1 VGSWPLAGYVQ
12 KSIMRLKWLQGRL
25 ITDGRSGMNAVLEQ
39 MSDALASVV
48 QTVAPSV
55 VRVEARRRLSATG
68 MVWTAD
74 GVLVTAH
81 HVIEQ
86 EDGIKVGL
94 PDGRTVDATLIGRDP
109 TTDVAALRVQAT
121 GLSLSSWQEAS
132 PRVGML
138 VVALGRPFHSVRAA
152 LGIISAHG
160 EAWRT
165 PAGGQM
171 EQYVQP
177 DIVMYPGFSGGP
189 LVDVAGQIVGLNT
202 TALLRGVTLAI
213 PLPTIR
219 RVVDMLLAH
228 GRVRRGYLGVHTQ
241 PVRLP
246 AAMAEQLGQE
256 TGLLISSVEPASPA
270 EQGGLLLGDTVVTL
284 DGVTLRHHDDL
295 LALLVAER
303 IGSTVAMH
311 VLRGGQVQ
319 ELRLTLG
326 ERP

>member
-1 VGSWPLAGYVQ
+1 MSAV
-12 KSIMRLKWLQGRL
+12 LK
-25 ITDGRSGMNAVLEQ
+25 VLEQ
-39 MSDALASVV
+39 MSDALTSLV
-48 QTVAPSV
+48 QTVQQSV
-55 VRVEARRRLSATG
+55 VRVEARRRLPATG
-68 MVWTAD
+68 IVWAAD

-86 EDGIKVGL
+86 EDSIKVGL

-121 GLSLSSWQEAS
+121 GLTLTPWHESS
-132 PRVGML
+132 PRVGAL
-138 VVALGRPFHSVRAA
+138 VVALGRPFRSVQVA

-160 EAWRT
+160 GAWRT
-165 PAGGQM
+165 SAGGQVD
-171 EQYVQP
+171 QYVQP
-177 DIVMYPGFSGGP
+177 DIEMYPGFSGGP

-202 TALLRGVTLAI
+202 TALLRSATLTI
-213 PLPTIR
+213 PVPTIR

-246 AAMAEQLGQE
+246 TAVAEQLGQE
-256 TGLLISSVEPASPA
+256 TGLLISTVEPASPA
-270 EQGGLLLGDTVVTL
+270 EQGGLLLGDTVVKL

-295 LALLVAER
+295 LALLGPER
-303 IGSTVAMH
+303 IGTTVAMH
-311 VLRGGQVQ
+311 VLRSGQVQ

>member
-1 VGSWPLAGYVQ
+1 MSAV
-12 KSIMRLKWLQGRL
+12 LK
-25 ITDGRSGMNAVLEQ
+25 VLEQ
-39 MSDALASVV
+39 MSDALASLV
-48 QTVAPSV
+48 QTVQQSV
-55 VRVEARRRLSATG
+55 VRVEARRRLPATG
-68 MVWTAD
+68 IVWASD

-86 EDGIKVGL
+86 EDTIKVGF

-121 GLSLSSWQEAS
+121 GLTLTPWHESSL
-132 PRVGML
+132 RVGAL
-138 VVALGRPFHSVRAA
+138 VVALGRPFRSAQAA

-160 EAWRT
+160 GAWRT
-165 PAGGQM
+165 SAGGQVD
-171 EQYVQP
+171 QYVQP
-177 DIVMYPGFSGGP
+177 DIEMYPGFSGGP
-189 LVDVAGQIVGLNT
+189 LVDVAGQIVGMNT
-202 TALLRGVTLAI
+202 TALLRSATLTI
-213 PLPTIR
+213 PVPTIR

-246 AAMAEQLGQE
+246 TAVAEQLGQE
-256 TGLLISSVEPASPA
+256 TGLLISTVEPASPA
-270 EQGGLLLGDTVVTL
+270 EQGGLLLGDTVVKL

-295 LALLVAER
+295 LALLGPER
-303 IGSTVAMH
+303 IGTPVAMH
-311 VLRGGQVQ
+311 VLRSGQVQ

>member
-1 VGSWPLAGYVQ
+1 MS
-12 KSIMRLKWLQGRL
+12 
-25 ITDGRSGMNAVLEQ
+25 AVLEQ
-39 MSDALASVV
+39 MSEALASVV
-48 QTVAPSV
+48 QTIAQSV
-55 VRVEARRRLSATG
+55 VRIEARRRLPATG
-68 MVWTAD
+68 IVWSSD

-86 EDGIKVGL
+86 EDSIKVGL
-94 PDGRTVDATLIGRDP
+94 PDGRTLDAALIGRDP
-109 TTDVAALRVQAT
+109 TTDVAVLRVQAT
-121 GLSLSSWQEAS
+121 GLHLSPWHESSL
-132 PRVGML
+132 RVGLL
-138 VVALGRPFHSVRAA
+138 VVALGRPFRSVQAA
-152 LGIISAHG
+152 MGIISAHG

-165 PAGGQM
+165 PAGGQLD
-171 EQYVQP
+171 QYVQP

-202 TALLRGVTLAI
+202 TALLRGATLTI
-213 PLPTIR
+213 PGPTIR

-246 AAMAEQLGQE
+246 AAVAEQLGQE
-256 TGLLISSVEPASPA
+256 TGLLISTVEPASPA
-270 EQGGLLLGDTVVTL
+270 EQGGLLLGDTVMRL

-295 LALLVAER
+295 LALLGAER
-303 IGSTVAMH
+303 IGTTVAMH

>member
-1 VGSWPLAGYVQ
+1 MSAV
-12 KSIMRLKWLQGRL
+12 LK
-25 ITDGRSGMNAVLEQ
+25 VLEQ
-39 MSDALASVV
+39 MSDALASLV
-48 QTVAPSV
+48 QTVQHSV
-55 VRVEARRRLSATG
+55 VRVEARRRLPATG
-68 MVWTAD
+68 IVWAAD

-86 EDGIKVGL
+86 EESIKVGL
-94 PDGRTVDATLIGRDP
+94 PDGRTVEATLIGRDP

-121 GLSLSSWQEAS
+121 GLTLAPWHESSL
-132 PRVGML
+132 RVGAL
-138 VVALGRPFHSVRAA
+138 VVALGRPFRSVQAA

-160 EAWRT
+160 GAWRT
-165 PAGGQM
+165 AAGGQLD
-171 EQYVQP
+171 QYVQP
-177 DIVMYPGFSGGP
+177 DIEMYPGFSGGP

-202 TALLRGVTLAI
+202 TALLRSAALTI
-213 PLPTIR
+213 PVPTIR

-246 AAMAEQLGQE
+246 AAVAEQLGQE
-256 TGLLISSVEPASPA
+256 TGLLISTVEPASPA
-270 EQGGLLLGDTVVTL
+270 EQGGLLLGDTVVRL

-295 LALLVAER
+295 LALLGPER
-303 IGSTVAMH
+303 IGTTIAMH
-311 VLRGGQVQ
+311 VLRSGQVQ